1 MNVSL
6 APTWRH
12 AAVRSLMLCVALV
25 LVAGVMY
32 LMLGAPT
39 AARIVRQNEIARFA
53 PRGVVNALGE
63 FMGQAGLVVLAAFI
77 ARRVVKVRL

>member
-1 MNVSL
+1 MNVPL

-12 AAVRSLMLCVALV
+12 AAVRSLLLCVALA

-32 LMLGAPT
+32 LLLGAPS
-39 AARIVRQNEIARFA
+39 AVRATSQNEIARFA
-53 PRGVVNALGE
+53 GRGVVNGVIDFA
-63 FMGQAGLVVLAAFI
+63 GQAGLVVLAAVI